1 MKKILLLFVCLL
13 VLADISVA
21 QRNIAVS
28 NFFAGNSG
36 CNLSASR
43 NVSVGLENVSLTDD
57 LSNIP
62 FNLSYTINGGAAATD
77 LGITVANLGPGQTF
91 TYTFTIPANLST
103 PGAYNFVCYVSG
115 LTGDADQT
123 NDTTFTTVTNN
134 NSVGGIVSANDTVCE
149 GVNSGT
155 LTLSGHTGAVQ
166 FWQSSLDGI
175 SWSNIGNGGSTTL
188 NYSNLSDTTYYR
200 ARVKNGACAIDSS
213 SNGIITVTPI
223 PYLTSNL
230 FTGTC
235 TGGGFNYVPTST
247 VPGSTYT
254 WSRDSVYHIT
264 PDSSSGIG
272 NINETLFNDTTRY
285 IYTYYNIVTTA
296 NGCSNSGETINVRVD
311 IAIPSPASLISG
323 TAGTDSV
330 CQNTSNFTYST
341 TPSSLSFTDTV
352 AWYTWSYD
360 GLGANEAPSFPLDP
374 TPFTSWLSTGI
385 YFSSTAT
392 SGNLFVQASNYCG
405 SGIASPPFPID
416 VDTAAFAIA
425 AGPDS
430 TCQSFTPTPIL
441 LSGASVGG
449 PAGIGGT
456 WSVVLGSGTFN
467 DSISTT
473 MPDTVQFTPTPG
485 FVGPIILRLT
495 TDEPP
500 GVCGATFTDRL
511 IRVDTAAIAISGGPD
526 NACQAAIPAAIPLN
540 GASVGGPFGTD
551 VSWSIFLG
559 GGSLSYTG
567 PTTMPDTVTYT
578 PAPNFAG
585 VVTLQLIT
593 SDPGTPCGPV
603 IATRIINIDSFVVVT
618 AGVDTT
624 ICAGSSYTLAGTR
637 GGGATAS
644 TWTTTGD
651 GTFNDSSLVN
661 AIYTP
666 GVADTTN
673 GTVILI
679 ITTDDPAGACSFA
692 IDSMTMTIEPQPLVS
707 AGADDSICA
716 GSNYTLMG
724 SYGGSTTSITWTTS
738 GDGTFSDSSQVAA
751 TYTPG
756 INDTTNGSVYLI
768 ITTNDPAGI
777 CTAVVDTMLLTI
789 TTPAIV
795 SAGSDTSVC
804 FGSTYTLAG
813 TIAGSTVSITWT
825 SAGDGVFSDSSLVNA
840 IYTPGATDLV
850 NGSVILVIT
859 TNDPIGP
866 CNVVVDSMLLTI
878 DTLPIVNAGLDNV
891 ICSGSSYTLSGL
903 IGGSATS
910 ATWTT
915 LGDGSFNTA
924 TLLNA
929 VYTPGAND
937 ITNGTVNLVLTTND
951 PNGACTA
958 ITDTVELTVSAPPTI
973 LVTDPAAV
981 CQPLT
986 VDISAPAVTVGSSPG
1001 LTFNYYTN
1009 AAATIHVVDSSAI
1022 TATGTY
1028 YIVGSTGLG
1037 CRDTAAVNVI
1047 VNLAAVGGIASNDA
1061 LVCSG
1066 NNADTIFLTNYVG
1079 AIQQWQSSTDGGMN
1093 WMNIANAT
1101 DQLAYSNITVTTW
1114 YRAMLSATCASAVS
1128 EEARITVDPN
1138 ALSVGGTLSANDTVC
1153 SGNNS
1158 GTITLTGYLGT
1169 VLRWEYT
1176 TDGGNT
1182 WVYINNTDTIHNYSN
1197 IAITTVFRAVVQ
1209 NSVCGAAYSSND
1221 TITTTLSSDAGFVV
1235 GATPGCPNVTSG
1247 ILTLS
1252 GHAGSVL
1259 GWQYSLDGGNN
1270 WNDTLITTDS
1280 LQYSNLSD
1288 TIFYRAVV
1296 QALGCFVDTS
1306 SAAAVVVYPSPF
1318 ASFTAD
1324 TVCLGSTT
1332 NFTNNSTVAAGFI
1345 QFNQWDFG
1353 DNNTSLAPASAHVYP
1368 ALGVYSASLIA
1379 ISNFGCTDTAIVNV
1393 TVDTLPNVQIT
1404 ASSSL
1409 AFCCGGSVTLTA
1421 PSGYTYLWAGSL
1433 ATTQSI
1439 DVNNCAASGTYQ
1451 VTVTDT
1457 VGGCSNTSS
1466 VAVVIFPL
1474 PNINAGNDTTISKGG
1489 SLLLN
1494 AQGGI
1499 VYSWLPVTDLSNSGL
1514 ANPVAAPQTTTS
1526 YTLTGTDNNG
1536 CVNADTIVI
1545 TVLADINNIIVTNLL
1560 TTNGDGYND
1569 YWIISDLESYP
1580 GTEVIVI
1587 NREGQQVYYSSY
1599 YDNSWDGTN
1608 KNGKMVPDGTY
1619 YYFIKF
1625 PNSDKVYKGP
1635 ITILNEK

>member
-13 VLADISVA
+13 AFVGISIAQPNISVFS
-21 QRNIAVS
+21 VS
-28 NFFAGNSG
+28 AGSNG
-36 CNLSASR
+36 CALSSTQ
-43 NVSVGLENVSLTDD
+43 NVVVLIQNKGTTD
-57 LSNIP
+57 LSNVT
-62 FNLSYTINGGAAATD
+62 FNISYVLNGGAAVTD
-77 LGITVANLGPGQTF
+77 IGVSFAFLPINQIQAHTF
-91 TYTFTIPANLST
+91 TVPANLSA
-103 PGAYNFVCYVSG
+103 GGVYNFIGYASN
-115 LTGDADQT
+115 LAGDIDQT
-123 NDTTFTTVTNN
+123 NDTTSSTVTNTA
-134 NSVGGIVSANDTVCE
+134 SVGGIVSGNDTVCQ
-149 GVNSGT
+149 GINSGT
-155 LTLSGHTGAVQ
+155 LTLSGQTGVVQ

-175 SWSNIGNGGSTTL
+175 SWSSIGNPGSTTI

-200 ARVKNGACAIDSS
+200 AIVKNGGCAIDSS

-223 PYLTSNL
+223 PALTSD
-230 FTGTC
+230 FWTGTC
-235 TGGGFNYVPTST
+235 SGGLFIYSPTST

-272 NINETLFNDTTRY
+272 TINETLFNDTTRY
-285 IYTYYNIVTTA
+285 IYTQYTIVTTA
-296 NGCSNSGETINVRVD
+296 NGCTNSGETINVRVD
-311 IAIPSPASLISG
+311 MAIPGPADIING
-323 TAGTDSV
+323 TLGTDSV
-330 CQNTSNFTYST
+330 CQNTYNALYFTNALHSDT
-341 TPSSLSFTDTV
+341 T
-352 AWYTWSYD
+352 AWYTWFYT
-360 GLGANEAPSFPLDP
+360 GNGANQTSFGPAAPF
-374 TPFTSWLSTGI
+374 STGGPNTGLF
-385 YFSSTAT
+385 FSPSAS
-392 SGNLFVQASNYCG
+392 SGDLTVRAGNYCG
-405 SGIASPPFPID
+405 SGLASPPFPIV

-430 TCQSFTPTPIL
+430 TCQSTTPVAIL
-441 LSGASVGG
+441 LTGSSVGG

-473 MPDTVQFTPTPG
+473 MPDTVQFTPAPG

-500 GVCGATFTDRL
+500 GVCGAAFSDRL
-511 IRVDTAAIAISGGPD
+511 IRVDTAAIAIPGGPD
-526 NACQAAIPAAIPLN
+526 NACQSAIPVAIPLN

-551 VSWSIFLG
+551 ASWSIFLG

-585 VVTLQLIT
+585 VVTLQLTT
-593 SDPGTPCGPV
+593 SDPGTTCGPV
-603 IATRIINIDSFVVVT
+603 IETRIINIDSFVVVT

-666 GVADTTN
+666 GVNDTTN

-692 IDSMTMTIEPQPLVS
+692 LDSMTINIEPQPLVN

-716 GSNYTLMG
+716 GSSYTLIG
-724 SYGGSTTSITWTTS
+724 SYGGSTSSITWTTS
-738 GDGTFSDSSQVAA
+738 GDGTFNDSSQVSA

-756 INDTTNGSVYLI
+756 VIDTTNGSVFLI
-768 ITTNDPAGI
+768 ITTNDPAGV

-804 FGSTYTLAG
+804 FGSNYTLAG
-813 TIAGSTVSITWT
+813 TIAGSTASITWT
-825 SAGDGVFSDSSLVNA
+825 TAGDGVFSDSSLVNA
-840 IYTPGATDLV
+840 TYTPGATDLI
-850 NGSVILVIT
+850 NGSVILIIT
-859 TNDPIGP
+859 SNDPIGP
-866 CNVVVDSMLLTI
+866 CNAVVDSMLLTL

-891 ICSGSSYTLSGL
+891 ICSGSSYTLSGI

-924 TLLNA
+924 SLLNA
-929 VYTPGAND
+929 IYTPGAND

-951 PNGACTA
+951 PIGACVA
-958 ITDTVELTVSAPPTI
+958 LTDTVELTISAPPTI
-973 LVTDPAAV
+973 VVTDPGAV

-986 VDISAPAVTVGSSPG
+986 VNIADSSVFAGSAPG
-1001 LTFNYYTN
+1001 LTYNYYTN

-1028 YIVGSTGLG
+1028 YMVGSTGLG
-1037 CRDTAAVNVI
+1037 CKDTAAINVI

-1061 LVCSG
+1061 LVCLG

-1079 AIQQWQSSTDGGMN
+1079 AIQQWQSSTDGGIN
-1093 WMNIANAT
+1093 WVNIANAT

-1114 YRAMLSATCASAVS
+1114 YRAMLTATCASAVS

-1158 GTITLTGYLGT
+1158 GTITLTGHLGT

-1182 WVYINNTDTIHNYSN
+1182 WVYINNTDTIHTYSN
-1197 IAITTVFRAVVQ
+1197 VAITTVFRAVVQ

-1270 WNDTLITTDS
+1270 WNDTLVTTDS

-1306 SAAAVVVYPSPF
+1306 SAAAVVVYPNPF
-1318 ASFTAD
+1318 ALFTAD

-1332 NFTNNSTVAAGFI
+1332 NFTNNSTVASGFI

-1353 DNNTSLAPASAHVYP
+1353 DNNTSLAPAPAHAYP

-1393 TVDTLPNVQIT
+1393 TVDTLPSAQIT

-1421 PSGYTYLWAGSL
+1421 PAGFTYLWSGSS

-1439 DVNNCAASGTYQ
+1439 DVNNCSASGAYQ

-1494 AQGGI
+1494 AQGGV
-1499 VYSWLPVTDLSNSGL
+1499 VYSWIPVTDLSNSGL